1 MSNIYGKLPTLF
13 WRAAKFPEKM
23 SSLVSS
29 FSLSQPSESKGLVLE
44 CSRLEHS
51 MRFLSEDCSSG
62 LVDHTA
68 ALVEAMEVQFSNP
81 EFWDVT
87 FIVDGE
93 RFHAHRFILATRSEY
108 FRAMLCGG
116 LKESA
121 EAEIKLSE
129 TKPLDFRTLLS
140 SVAPVGGVRNS
151 SDRNNGTELLSDFG
165 LFVHVEQIYTKL
177 DISNVFTIADIST
190 LLSLNALSEGC
201 KQFCDQHAPK
211 ILAAQSVDLA
221 TLIGGL
227 ITKNC
232 LRLHLMSQNELLTA
246 VGGSKIFAANSGVL
260 DKYILGAI
268 RQRDSSGFGMRYRGS
283 LLYDQNV
290 ATAELGAVFLVGGN
304 PNMLLSAGGK
314 MSSCRPSPQPGH
326 RSGVVES
333 NDEIVLQLGR
343 PYTINTV
350 VLKHQE
356 WQTGRAHSYRVELR
370 LSDKENTLQGEMAS
384 LAAKWKADEQELLE
398 KLKKEQEAH
407 KTTIS
412 EKNNLEEVM
421 RDTEQQLA
429 RSKEEV
435 QRLTEKL
442 DAMAKQRQRAEAEKA
457 EFVKVS
463 SLFRSVLAKQLSS
476 ATTLC
481 AERLEEVTRLQGV
494 VKSLANKVQSLESRN
509 SELNRKLTVEEERF
523 KKSEKEKDDAIN
535 EDMEQDAVDCA
546 IQAFEKHNN
555 ENDISR
561 YIQKEFNRKY
571 NPKWHCIVGK
581 DYKYSV
587 GPDAKHYIYFEM
599 GQLEIALFKAGISSE

>member
-1 MSNIYGKLPTLF
+1 
-13 WRAAKFPEKM
+13 M

-29 FSLSQPSESKGLVLE
+29 FSLSQPSESK
-44 CSRLEHS
+44 
-51 MRFLSEDCSSG
+51 EDCSSG

-129 TKPLDFRTLLS
+129 TKPLDFRTLLRYIYTGRVDLS
-140 SVAPVGGVRNS
+140 EFNVE
-151 SDRNNGTELLSDFG
+151 ELLSTLRLAHEYG
-165 LFVHVEQIYTKL
+165 LIGIQHAVAAYLKTKL

-211 ILAAQSVDLA
+211 ILAAQEFLTLPLKKVAEMLVRSSFCAAEIDVFHALTKWIHAQHFTESVDLA

-356 WQTGRAHSYRVELR
+356 WQTGRAHSYRVEVSLDRHDWARVNSHRCQTKSSQTLLFDAR
-370 LSDKENTLQGEMAS
+370 LVRYIRVTG
-384 LAAKWKADEQELLE
+384 
-398 KLKKEQEAH
+398 
-407 KTTIS
+407 
-412 EKNNLEEVM
+412 
-421 RDTEQQLA
+421 A
-429 RSKEEV
+429 RSSAGNV
-435 QRLTEKL
+435 AFSLL
-442 DAMAKQRQRAEAEKA
+442 GLEALYSTSHHNA
-457 EFVKVS
+457 
-463 SLFRSVLAKQLSS
+463 
-476 ATTLC
+476 
-481 AERLEEVTRLQGV
+481 
-494 VKSLANKVQSLESRN
+494 ESRA
-509 SELNRKLTVEEERF
+509 TFV
-523 KKSEKEKDDAIN
+523 DQQN
-535 EDMEQDAVDCA
+535 ESLQ
-546 IQAFEKHNN
+546 
-555 ENDISR
+555 
-561 YIQKEFNRKY
+561 
-571 NPKWHCIVGK
+571 P
-581 DYKYSV
+581 
-587 GPDAKHYIYFEM
+587 
-599 GQLEIALFKAGISSE
+599 